1 MAPSIGL
8 EPDAILMIGGRLAP
22 LHPVAVGRSHRQDG
36 LCVLEGRRD
45 KALGSPVHNR
55 RSGGEAMLDALHSIR
70 GQLAVVYTVLICGL
84 WLYAF
89 VHILRAK
96 AFRQGN

>member
-1 MAPSIGL
+1 
-8 EPDAILMIGGRLAP
+8 
-22 LHPVAVGRSHRQDG
+22 
-36 LCVLEGRRD
+36 
-45 KALGSPVHNR
+45 
-55 RSGGEAMLDALHSIR
+55 MLDALHSIR

-96 AFRQGN
+96 AFRQGNKALWVLLCLLAPGIGPLIYLAVGRPQST